1 MPLLFLLSIPLILLL
16 LSQPDWNWFKKRF
29 SPFLL
34 SLASL
39 SAFSL
44 LFGANWEKVMDIA
57 IRCAGIFLLSSALL
71 LKIPPS
77 QIISMFSP
85 KGKHSSLSLFFYLL
99 YRYISLI
106 SEEGERMIRAARAR
120 SGNIRRLFLKSFRL
134 FINYI
139 LRVLKRSEVV
149 AMAIEARG
157 WEGTEK
163 VVPDEDL
170 ILLEDVSF
178 SYQKGEMALK
188 NINLKIRRGEK
199 VALLGANGAGKS
211 TLLWVIGGFL
221 KPEGKVK
228 VFGVEVKRE
237 NLGKLRKMVGILF
250 EDPDDQLLMPTVLED
265 VMFGLLNIG
274 YKREEAEKTARE
286 VLRRFGLERY
296 EETHPHNLSQG
307 EKRKAS
313 LAGVLA
319 MKPEILLLDEPS
331 ANLDGRGRR
340 ELLQILKDLNNTLII
355 TSHDLGFAKEL
366 CERAIV
372 LSEGE
377 VVYDGDMEDLL
388 GREDIL
394 LESGIL

>member
-1 MPLLFLLSIPLILLL
+1 MPLFILLLISLILLL
-16 LSQPDWNWFKKRF
+16 LSKPDWNWFKKRF

-44 LFGANWEKVMDIA
+44 LFGANLEKIMDIA
-57 IRCAGIFLLSSALL
+57 IRCAGIFLLFSALL

-85 KGKHSSLSLFFYLL
+85 KGKHSSISLFFYLL

-106 SEEGERMIRAARAR
+106 TEEGERMIRAARAR
-120 SGNIRRLFLKSFRL
+120 SGNIRRLFYKSIKL

-139 LRVLKRSEVV
+139 LRVLKRSEVI

-157 WEGTEK
+157 WEGIEK
-163 VVPDEDL
+163 AVPDDDYIL
-170 ILLEDVSF
+170 IEDVSF
-178 SYQKGEMALK
+178 AYQTGKKALK
-188 NINLKIRRGEK
+188 NINLKIKRGEK

-228 VFGVEVKRE
+228 VFGVEVKKE
-237 NLGKLRKMVGILF
+237 NLAKLRKMVGILF

-274 YKREEAEKTARE
+274 YNREEAEKIARE
-286 VLRRFGLERY
+286 NLRKFGLERY

-313 LAGVLA
+313 LVGVLS
-319 MKPEILLLDEPS
+319 MRPEVLLLDEPS
-331 ANLDGRGRR
+331 ANLDGRGKR
-340 ELLQILKDLNNTLII
+340 ELFKILRDLEGTLII
-355 TSHDLGFAKEL
+355 ASHDLSFVREL
-366 CERAIV
+366 CERAVV
-372 LSEGE
+372 LTEGE
-377 VVYDGDMEDLL
+377 IVFDGYMKDLL
-388 GREDIL
+388 KREDIL
-394 LESGIL
+394 VESGIL